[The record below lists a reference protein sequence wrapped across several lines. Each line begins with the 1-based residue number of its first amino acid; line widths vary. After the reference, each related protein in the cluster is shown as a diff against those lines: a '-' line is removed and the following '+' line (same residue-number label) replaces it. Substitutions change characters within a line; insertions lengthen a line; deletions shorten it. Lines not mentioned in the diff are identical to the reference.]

1 MPKGDRSAAAE
12 DAPED
17 WDANRATIED
27 LCRQSPNDTCN
38 DCGASGTRWVSVN
51 HGVFVCIRCS
61 GIHRSLGSHIT
72 KVKSTNLDKWT
83 LAEIAIMRQIGNSRG
98 KELWEAR
105 FPRGQRPLKGS
116 ESDNVVRSF
125 IVQKYD
131 HKTFADEEWQS
142 TLKRVYKAA
151 GYKSGL
157 KALKATP
164 ASPASKTPADFYE
177 EASSP
182 ADKKE
187 KKDKSGKKDKK
198 DKKDKKEKKEKAI
211 YGAFGLVTVPAAS
224 HDEERSKILAAFGV
238 EAPASEPVAADAEA
252 DAEADAVADPVA

>member
-1 MPKGDRSAAAE
+1 MGKGDRTGGSDE
-12 DAPED
+12 VPED
-17 WDANRATIED
+17 WDANRATIEE

-83 LAEIAIMRQIGNSRG
+83 VAEIAVMRQIGNARG

-116 ESDNVVRSF
+116 ESDNVVRSY
-125 IVQKYD
+125 IVQKYE

-142 TLKRVYKAA
+142 TLKRVYKSA
-151 GYKSGL
+151 GYKAGL
-157 KALKATP
+157 KALKAAP
-164 ASPASKTPADFYE
+164 ASPSTAAPADFYE
-177 EASSP
+177 EAASP
-182 ADKKE
+182 SDKKE
-187 KKDKSGKKDKK
+187 KRDKSGKK
-198 DKKDKKEKKEKAI
+198 DKKDKKEKKEKKEKSI
-211 YGAFGLVTVPAAS
+211 YGAFGLVTVPTAT
-224 HDEERSKILAAFGV
+224 HDEERSAVLAAFGIETAV
-238 EAPASEPVAADAEA
+238 DAAAPE
-252 DAEADAVADPVA
+252 VADDSNQVA